1 MAKLYIF
8 GIGGTGSRVLKSL
21 TMLLASGVK
30 LDSNLEKVIPII
42 IDPDLSNGDMN
53 RTLDIMKLYHD
64 IRKEISNPQE
74 FFRSPIQTLNQA
86 QNGAAFS
93 CDQFQFRIDGT
104 DDKTFGQFIGNGTLG
119 KENDSLKELL
129 FSDKNL
135 EAEMQV
141 GFKGNPNIGSVV
153 LNQLVNSTQFM
164 EFAQSYSPGDKIFI
178 VNSIFGGTGAAGF
191 PLLVK
196 NLRSGDPKIPNA
208 SEIKNAV
215 IGAVTV
221 LPYFNVT
228 PDPDSE
234 IDSDT
239 FMDKAKSA
247 MGYYDRTL
255 LQNNTL
261 NGFYYIGDTP
271 KASFANNEG
280 SKSQKNDAHFIEL
293 AAALSIIDFCKE
305 APRLNSSNGKA
316 ENSYFKEYGLDA
328 EENVN
333 NISFDHLDPS
343 SRELIK
349 LPLSKFMMSHL
360 YLKLGLEKA
369 KKTMWLVDKDTKTD
383 KRFFSSAEYTNT
395 VKSFYDYFIEWFEE
409 MGRNEVSFTPFNLNI
424 DSKDALHFING
435 TQPSK
440 KGIFKSDDTFD
451 GMTGANSEFFR
462 QFNKDTAISQLFKM
476 FEKSTEKV
484 MADRSLV

>member
-1 MAKLYIF
+1 MPKLYIF

-30 LDSNLEKVIPII
+30 LDPSIEKIIPIV

-64 IRKEISNPQE
+64 IRKEINDPQE
-74 FFRSPIQTLNQA
+74 FFSSSIQTLNQA

-93 CDQFQFRIDGT
+93 SDQFQFRIDGT
-104 DDKTFGQFIGNGTLG
+104 DNKTFGQFIGDGALG

-129 FSDKNL
+129 FSQKNL

-164 EFAQSYSPGDKIFI
+164 EFAQSYTPGDRIFI
-178 VNSIFGGTGAAGF
+178 INSIFGGTGAAGF

-196 NLRSGDPKIPNA
+196 NLRSGDPKIPGA
-208 SEIKNAV
+208 AEIKNAV

-228 PDPDSE
+228 PDQESE

-247 MGYYDRTL
+247 MGYYDRAL
-255 LQNNTL
+255 LQSNTL

-271 KASFANNEG
+271 KASFQNNEG

-293 AAALSIIDFCKE
+293 AAALSIVDFCKE
-305 APRLNSSNGKA
+305 SPRLTTNNGKA
-316 ENSYFKEYGLDA
+316 DQSYFKEYGLDA
-328 EENVN
+328 EENVSV
-333 NISFDHLDPS
+333 ISFDQLDPS

-383 KRFFSSAEYTNT
+383 NRFFSSAEYTNT
-395 VKSFYDYFIEWFEE
+395 VKAFFDYFIEWFEE
-409 MGRNEVSFTPFNLNI
+409 MARNEISFTPFNFNV
-424 DSKDALHFING
+424 DTKDALHFIYG
-435 TQPSK
+435 TEPNK
-440 KGIFKSDDTFD
+440 KGFFKSNDSFD
-451 GMTGANSEFFR
+451 GMTEANSEFFR
-462 QFNKDTAISQLFKM
+462 QFNKDSAISQLFKT
-476 FEKSTEKV
+476 FEQSTAKV
-484 MADRSLV
+484 MEQRSIV